1 MNPKYIISIDQGTGS
16 SRAVLFD
23 HKQQAIG
30 IEQTE
35 IKSLIPAADCVEQDA
50 EEIWQKQLDVT
61 RRLIRNHQLTG
72 EDIAAIG
79 ITNQRE
85 TTVVWDKH
93 SGKPVYH
100 AIIWQDKRTL
110 AQCRRLIEDGY
121 APLIQEK
128 TGLIPDAYFSA
139 SKLAW
144 ILDHVDGVRERAEQG
159 HLLFGTIDTWLIW
172 NLSGGKSHITD
183 TSNASR
189 SMLFNIHTCS
199 WDQELL
205 DLFRIPSAMMPCIV
219 DSSAVSAHTCPEC
232 FDGISIPIAGIAGD
246 QQAALYGQS
255 CLKAGA
261 AKNTYGTGC
270 FMLMN
275 TGGSAVK
282 SKSGLLTTIAW
293 TIDGITTY
301 ALEGSVF
308 HAGSAVK
315 WLRDQLHLI
324 TDAASTDAICKQ
336 HERIP
341 GLYLVPA
348 FSGLGAPWWDM
359 DAKGI
364 LCGLS
369 LQVGAGHVVRSVI
382 ESIAY
387 QSYDLIRAMTAD
399 SGIIPLELK
408 VDGGASVNDFLMQ
421 FQSDLIQAPVIR
433 PRMVEATALGAA
445 LLAGRACGYWTPEEI
460 EAGSHDVKI
469 FYPSMPQDE
478 RDALY
483 DGWLKAVTKS
493 RDNAR

>member
-23 HKQQAIG
+23 KSRQAVA

-35 IKSLIPAADCVEQDA
+35 IKSLIPDTDCVEQDA

-72 EDIAAIG
+72 SDIAAIG

-85 TTVVWDKH
+85 TTVVWDKQ

-100 AIIWQDKRTL
+100 ALVWQDKRSL
-110 AQCRRLIEDGY
+110 EHCRRLIEEGY

-144 ILDHVDGVRERAEQG
+144 ILDHVEGVRDRAEQG
-159 HLLFGTIDTWLIW
+159 NLLFGTIDTWLIW
-172 NLSGGKSHITD
+172 NLSGGSAHITD

-189 SMLFNIHTCS
+189 TMLFNIHTCC

-205 DLFRIPSAMMPCIV
+205 DLFHIPASMMPRVV
-219 DSSAVSAHTCPEC
+219 DSSAVSAHTAPEC

-246 QQAALYGQS
+246 QQAALYGQC

-275 TGGSAVK
+275 TGSQAVK
-282 SKSGLLTTIAW
+282 SASGLLTTIAW
-293 TIDGITTY
+293 TIGGSTTY

-324 TDAASTDAICKQ
+324 PDAASTDAICRQ
-336 HERIP
+336 HERIA

-359 DAKGI
+359 DARGL
-364 LCGLS
+364 LCGLC
-369 LQVGAGHVVRSVI
+369 LQVSAGHIVRAVI

-387 QSYDLIRAMTAD
+387 QSYDLLRAMAND
-399 SGIIPLELK
+399 SGIGPGELK

-421 FQSDLIQAPVIR
+421 FQSDLIQAPVVR

-445 LLAGRACGYWTPEEI
+445 LLAGRACGFWTPEEI

-469 FYPSMPQDE
+469 FYPSMAQEE

-483 DGWLKAVTKS
+483 AGWLKAVTKS
-493 RDNAR
+493 RDSGR